1 MEGALS
7 YVNAASLAIWFY
19 PVAFKH
25 VAAGGKMGR
34 KRKSLEELTIRDNF
48 MFVKVFSDEEI
59 AKPFLKALLKID
71 IEQVHVVGE
80 AQQQADPNKKYIRF
94 DVVVKDDT
102 TDGIGRV
109 FDLEMQ
115 MVNTG
120 ELPKRARYY
129 QGICDVET
137 LASSHRYK
145 ELKEQYVIFLCP
157 EDIFGRERP
166 IYEFENR
173 EKNDP
178 SLTLGDL
185 TYKIFCTFSKYDA
198 VTDDSVRDY
207 LKYFATDEATTAAT
221 LAIQDKVDFFHRDPK
236 TRSDYMTFE
245 AMLEEEREEG
255 REEGRKEGANSRNRE
270 LARALLKFG
279 DSIEKIAQVTGLSPE
294 EINAL

>member
-1 MEGALS
+1 
-7 YVNAASLAIWFY
+7 
-19 PVAFKH
+19 
-25 VAAGGKMGR
+25 MGR
-34 KRKSLEELTIRDNF
+34 MRKSLEELTIRDNF

-71 IEQVHVVGE
+71 IERVTIVGE
-80 AQQQADPNKKYIRF
+80 AQQQVDPNKKYIRF
-94 DVVVKDDT
+94 DVMVKDDT
-102 TDGIGRV
+102 ANGTGRV

-137 LASSHRYK
+137 LVSSHRYK

-173 EKNDP
+173 EKNDH

-185 TYKIFCTFSKYDA
+185 TYKIFLNFSKYDA
-198 VTDDSVRDY
+198 VADESVRDY
-207 LKYFATDEATTAAT
+207 LKYFATDEVSSAVTK
-221 LAIQDKVDFFHRDPK
+221 AIQSKVDFFHRDPK

-245 AMLEEEREEG
+245 AMLEEEREEGREEGRKEG